1 MIRKRKNF
9 LVYKTKRYLIFL
21 FCSKLIFSQS
31 VSYYSKSVNPG
42 KSDEFTQDFTIYRIG
57 KEIRASYRTIS
68 GRYDSPNCYYF
79 GEADTVNQNIIY
91 LNSICSS
98 EGESYDGGKIKVEF
112 KLNNSQLNVNGE
124 ILKKAEQYKSF
135 EDKFNLMFAYNNSNT
150 RDDFLYEFGNIEV
163 IEKMKKRELK
173 EQERIMKLV
182 KKSNEEANLKREQF
196 KKKEKEEKKEKPKNL
211 KLIALCL
218 VYEVANADNDIDIR
232 EKDLILEKIK
242 ESVDV
247 SVLTE
252 KEIFD
257 VIQEES
263 QKRVSF
269 YDIIHDINKNL
280 DKKEKVDVLK
290 MLWEI
295 AYADKVLDVDEERII
310 RRSAEMLGIKPSIV
324 LKTKEEFKNQ

>member
-1 MIRKRKNF
+1 M
-9 LVYKTKRYLIFL
+9 
-21 FCSKLIFSQS
+21 FS
-31 VSYYSKSVNPG
+31 
-42 KSDEFTQDFTIYRIG
+42 F
-57 KEIRASYRTIS
+57 
-68 GRYDSPNCYYF
+68 
-79 GEADTVNQNIIY
+79 
-91 LNSICSS
+91 
-98 EGESYDGGKIKVEF
+98 
-112 KLNNSQLNVNGE
+112 
-124 ILKKAEQYKSF
+124 
-135 EDKFNLMFAYNNSNT
+135 
-150 RDDFLYEFGNIEV
+150 
-163 IEKMKKRELK
+163 
-173 EQERIMKLV
+173 
-182 KKSNEEANLKREQF
+182 F
-196 KKKEKEEKKEKPKNL
+196 KKKEEKEEKPKNL

-218 VYEVANADNDIDIR
+218 AFEVANADNDIDIR

-263 QKRVSF
+263 KKRVSF

-324 LKTKEEFKNQ
+324 LQTKEEFKNQ